1 MLCKD
6 DILLQNIERGQN
18 MSNRKEQEELKYLE
32 SKKVLLEAQL
42 ENLRDRKGQVGKEIS
57 LVSSKLNSVNQR
69 IQALK
74 GRNDLI
80 VSEHAMLRYLERV
93 EQLDVAILNRIIAED
108 EELQSVVKTLGNG
121 IFPVKGR
128 GFKLV
133 IKDNVVETI
142 TLDD

>member
-6 DILLQNIERGQN
+6 GILLQNIERGQN

-74 GRNDLI
+74 GRSDLI

>member
-74 GRNDLI
+74 GRSDLI

>member
-1 MLCKD
+1 
-6 DILLQNIERGQN
+6 

-42 ENLRDRKGQVGKEIS
+42 ENLRDCKGQVGKEIS

-74 GRNDLI
+74 GRSDLI

-133 IKDNVVETI
+133 IQDNVVETI

>member
-1 MLCKD
+1 
-6 DILLQNIERGQN
+6 

-74 GRNDLI
+74 GRSDLI

-108 EELQSVVKTLGNG
+108 EELQSVVKNLGNG

>member
-1 MLCKD
+1 
-6 DILLQNIERGQN
+6 

-57 LVSSKLNSVNQR
+57 LVSSKLNSVNRR

-74 GRNDLI
+74 GRSDLI

>member
-1 MLCKD
+1 
-6 DILLQNIERGQN
+6 

-32 SKKVLLEAQL
+32 SNKVLLEAQL

-74 GRNDLI
+74 GRSDLI

>member
-1 MLCKD
+1 
-6 DILLQNIERGQN
+6 

-74 GRNDLI
+74 GRSDLI

>member
-1 MLCKD
+1 
-6 DILLQNIERGQN
+6 

>member
-1 MLCKD
+1 
-6 DILLQNIERGQN
+6 

-74 GRNDLI
+74 GRSDLI

-133 IKDNVVETI
+133 IQDNVVETI

>member
-1 MLCKD
+1 
-6 DILLQNIERGQN
+6 

-74 GRNDLI
+74 GRSDLI

-108 EELQSVVKTLGNG
+108 EELQSVVRTLGNG

>member
-74 GRNDLI
+74 GRSDLI

-108 EELQSVVKTLGNG
+108 
-121 IFPVKGR
+121 
-128 GFKLV
+128 
-133 IKDNVVETI
+133 
-142 TLDD
+142 

>member
-1 MLCKD
+1 
-6 DILLQNIERGQN
+6 

-32 SKKVLLEAQL
+32 SKKVQLEAQL

-74 GRNDLI
+74 GRSDLI

>member
-1 MLCKD
+1 
-6 DILLQNIERGQN
+6 

-32 SKKVLLEAQL
+32 SNKVLLEAQL

-74 GRNDLI
+74 GRSDLI

-133 IKDNVVETI
+133 IQDNVVETI

>member
-1 MLCKD
+1 MLCKG

-74 GRNDLI
+74 GRSDLI